1 MKQNRKRKW
10 IIIAILL
17 LVANTYFYPYSNL
30 SLNKS
35 YSYHA
40 DNVMVRGYLKEL
52 RDFKKVYKN
61 DLKKNVFSEDV
72 TTRVDYLLLMSEQ
85 EWLVKEEPSKMKRSK
100 LKRLYED
107 MNILRESLMELESK
121 ENFSPETESYL
132 TYAINRCSSIQK
144 QIRYLLNSKND
155 SRYDLQTL
163 YHNLHVGF
171 MGCFGIFTSYY
182 ESAKREK
189 VNS

>member
-17 LVANTYFYPYSNL
+17 LLANTYFYPYSNL

-35 YSYHA
+35 YSYNA
-40 DNVMVRGYLKEL
+40 DNVMVRGYVKEL

-61 DLKKNVFSEDV
+61 DLKENVFSEDI
-72 TTRVDYLLLMSEQ
+72 TSRVDYLLLMSEQ
-85 EWLVKEEPSKMKRSK
+85 EWLVKEEPSKMKRSN
-100 LKRLYED
+100 LNSLYED
-107 MNILRESLMELESK
+107 MKILKESLMELESEK
-121 ENFSPETESYL
+121 IFSQETESYL
-132 TYAINRCSSIQK
+132 TYAIIRCKSIQK
-144 QIRYLLNSKND
+144 QILYILNSKND

-163 YHNLHVGF
+163 YHNLQVGF

-182 ESAKREK
+182 EAAKREK
-189 VNS
+189 EN